1 MTRTG
6 SATMVVM
13 ILSGWVLWHD
23 VAVYRAAAQT
33 RLAGPTYQVTSYDT
47 EARCQVGQRTAMTKE
62 ETSRAGRTTERVSD
76 GIKVWDPDREYY
88 TLLRYRCARTG
99 VATVPFE

>member
-1 MTRTG
+1 MSRSG

-47 EARCQVGQRTAMTKE
+47 EAGCQVGQRTAMARE
-62 ETSRAGRTTERVSD
+62 ETSRAGGMTERVSD

-88 TLLRYRCARTG
+88 TMLRYRCARTG
-99 VATVPFE
+99 VAVRSFD